1 MGCRLWHAGL
11 QALAMAQGGRALTG
25 DAATPD
31 TLALTWLRS
40 VCVSI
45 AATAAQAG
53 SNVDHLEKGASQVRA
68 RAAR

>member
-1 MGCRLWHAGL
+1 MGLQAMARSGL
-11 QALAMAQGGRALTG
+11 QALAWGGALQTG
-25 DAATPD
+25 DAATPA
-31 TLALTWLRS
+31 TLTPTCLRS

-53 SNVDHLEKGASQVRA
+53 AKVDHLEKGASQVWA